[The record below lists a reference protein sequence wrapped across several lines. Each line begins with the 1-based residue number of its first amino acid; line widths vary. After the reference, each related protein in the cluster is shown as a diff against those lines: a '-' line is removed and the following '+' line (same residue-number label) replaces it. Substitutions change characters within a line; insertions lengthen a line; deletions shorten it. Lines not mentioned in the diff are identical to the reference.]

1 MQLRQPDKGIP
12 YLLDGLKGEPQNVEG
27 HMDLARGYELSGK
40 PELAI
45 GEYQLALKIDP
56 SMNRIHYVLGRI
68 YRTQGKASL
77 ADREYQIFDENEANE
92 RKKQR
97 ERLRQALGGKV
108 ADEQ

>member
-1 MQLRQPDKGIP
+1 
-12 YLLDGLKGEPQNVEG
+12 
-27 HMDLARGYELSGK
+27 MDLARGYELSGK

-56 SMNRIHYVLGRI
+56 SLNRIHYVLGRI

-77 ADREYQIFDENEANE
+77 ADREYQIFEENEANE
-92 RKKQR
+92 RHKQR
-97 ERLRQALGGKV
+97 ERLRQALGGKR